1 MNAFDREQFEIA
13 QRVKAAA
20 DYGKQIA
27 NDNRLRPP
35 VARKAIEVKKAEK
48 FGYFFRVAQSAEDI
62 ANLFEPARILIN
74 IEQEKYGLFAAT
86 NKVFV

>member
-1 MNAFDREQFEIA
+1 MENMINIQPEERK
-13 QRVKAAA
+13 VK
-20 DYGKQIA
+20 
-27 NDNRLRPP
+27 
-35 VARKAIEVKKAEK
+35 VEFKKAEK

-62 ANLFEPARILIN
+62 ANLFDSAQILIN